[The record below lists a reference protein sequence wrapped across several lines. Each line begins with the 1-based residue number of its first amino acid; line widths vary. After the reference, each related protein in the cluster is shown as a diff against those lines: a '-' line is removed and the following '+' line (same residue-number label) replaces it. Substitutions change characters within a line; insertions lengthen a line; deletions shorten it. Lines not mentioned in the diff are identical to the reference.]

1 MTGMIG
7 GASRRY
13 LGKVF
18 EKLADST
25 SRKSCS
31 SSLLMKPSP
40 SASQVD
46 YGEGAPTCTAP
57 GKYKRPWLNFARFQE
72 SHPHRHL
79 PGSRDT
85 LASLAF
91 ESSIGSPAGQA
102 FRISSIRSFVSTAK
116 DAASVSPRSSGTAA
130 RTAIP
135 TPTADADPNSRGNS
149 SRA

>member
-31 SSLLMKPSP
+31 SSLLMKLSP
-40 SASQVD
+40 PASQVD

-57 GKYKRPWLNFARFQE
+57 GKYKRPWLKLR
-72 SHPHRHL
+72 
-79 PGSRDT
+79 
-85 LASLAF
+85 AF
-91 ESSIGSPAGQA
+91 
-102 FRISSIRSFVSTAK
+102 
-116 DAASVSPRSSGTAA
+116 SGEP
-130 RTAIP
+130 P
-135 TPTADADPNSRGNS
+135 TPTSTRFTGHSRIAGVRKLNRIAGGS
-149 SRA
+149 GLPHLVDQIIRQHREGRGQRIAPLERDRSPDRHPHAHRRRRSEQSRELL